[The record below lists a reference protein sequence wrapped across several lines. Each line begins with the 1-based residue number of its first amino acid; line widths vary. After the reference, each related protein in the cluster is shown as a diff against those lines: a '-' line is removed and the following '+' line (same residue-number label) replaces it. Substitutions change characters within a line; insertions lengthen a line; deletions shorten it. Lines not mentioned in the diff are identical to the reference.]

1 MFPPKKLWPAVIA
14 GFIASGAVAAGEG
27 TTSRPGT
34 VLSGERPER
43 GVYFYERPPV
53 PEEPV
58 ETPAPPKPE
67 PAPPKKEAPKEPPK
81 KEPPPCTTPQTWSA
95 GCGFVDPKEDFD
107 FQAKQRDELLRQMV
121 MKNNDPAAVEAF
133 QHYMKWVMQRA
144 NEVSNLWQ
152 YNMVQNPELD
162 PDVSSPTSSFGLQLA
177 SKVKSAT
184 EEQLF
189 PVIAEE
195 GELVYFTRHDC
206 TYCHQMAPAVLELA
220 KLTGMRI
227 STVSFDAECLPGF
240 AECVTGEL
248 ATQTGSIL
256 QIGIVPSLFMRIKPQ
271 TWIRV
276 GTGVVDQNTLKERV
290 VQFFMAYRH
299 AVLKGIKNSSNGRAV
314 QDGSYQWT
322 PTGIAEGA
330 PLPSQAEIETILKTP
345 SK

>member
-1 MFPPKKLWPAVIA
+1 MSASKHLWPAVIA
-14 GFIASGAVAAGEG
+14 GFITSGAAFAAGEG
-27 TTSRPGT
+27 TTSKPGT

-43 GVYFYERPPV
+43 GRYFYERPPV
-53 PEEPV
+53 PEEPAA
-58 ETPAPPKPE
+58 EEPKPRPKPPEAEPPK
-67 PAPPKKEAPKEPPK
+67 KEPPK
-81 KEPPPCTTPQTWSA
+81 KEPPRCSTPQTWSA
-95 GCGFVDPKEDFD
+95 DCGFVDPKEDFD
-107 FQAKQRDELLRQMV
+107 FQARQRDELLRQMV

-133 QHYMKWVMQRA
+133 QHYMKWIMSRA
-144 NEVSNLWQ
+144 TEVSNLWQ

-162 PDVSSPTSSFGLQLA
+162 PDVTNPTNSFGLQLA

-189 PVIAEE
+189 PVLAEE

-206 TYCHQMAPAVLELA
+206 TYCHQMAPTVLELA
-220 KLTGMRI
+220 KATGMRI
-227 STVSFDAECLPGF
+227 STVSFDKDCVPGF

-256 QIGIVPSLFMRIKPQ
+256 QVGVVPSLFMRIKPQ

-276 GTGVVDQNTLKERV
+276 GTGVVDQNTLKERM

-314 QDGSYQWT
+314 QDGSYQWS

-330 PLPSQAEIETILKTP
+330 PLPSQSEIETILKTP
-345 SK
+345 TK